1 MTNGRGILKIEF
13 RDKDLERCATDEAYA
28 LRRMGKKRV
37 RYFND
42 RINTL
47 RVAQNF
53 AELSLLPG
61 HFHELVGNRKGQWA
75 CDLDQPYRLIVW
87 GAEPDKVVIWAEVT
101 EAEIVEIVDY
111 HK

>member
-1 MTNGRGILKIEF
+1 MTNGGGVLKIEF
-13 RDKDLERCATDEAYA
+13 RDKELEHCATDEAYA
-28 LRRMGKKRV
+28 KRKMGKKRV

-47 RVAQNF
+47 RVARNF

-75 CDLDQPYRLIVW
+75 CDLDQPYRLIIW

-101 EAEIVEIVDY
+101 EAEIVEIIDY